1 MNPHLLTE
9 ILELPVD
16 ERIRLVEIIWES
28 VAAVPEAVQISD
40 ELRAEL
46 DRRLAELE
54 ANPEA
59 GVPWEEVRER
69 LGLKKS
75 RTNLAQFFMESPLRG
90 SDLDLTRD
98 RLDRPK
104 LLE

>member
-1 MNPHLLTE
+1 MKPFPLTE
-9 ILELPVD
+9 ILELPVA

-46 DRRLAELE
+46 DRQLAEFE

-59 GVPWEEVRER
+59 GIPWEEVRER
-69 LGLKKS
+69 FGLKKS

-90 SDLDLTRD
+90 SGIDLRRD
-98 RLDRPK
+98 RKERAKID
-104 LLE
+104 